1 MLGCGEPRFYLHVSV
16 KKHLQRAPDMWV
28 YLFNQCL
35 DLFIRPNKTHCFD
48 ILTRYN
54 SVKKKALKTCQNW
67 EIPTSKTSFSV
78 YFFLSLSLSTSSCVR
93 RYPLYHMKTSRKSV
107 LLSAFVAC
115 VEDFTTLVTDVKRKN
130 TLFFS
135 HHFPL
140 YKTLRHF
147 RQPFTKWEKS
157 N

>member
-54 SVKKKALKTCQNW
+54 SVKKKSFKNM
-67 EIPTSKTSFSV
+67 SKLRNPNVENIVFCI
-78 YFFLSLSLSTSSCVR
+78 FFLSLSLSTSSCVR

-147 RQPFTKWEKS
+147 RQPFTK
-157 N
+157 